1 MGPMTKATICTV
13 TQEWM
18 NAVLDPGSSTVDVA
32 TIHATRDHRLQQL
45 VAAEKTDGA
54 EIIIS
59 PTVTS
64 RDWVDQASAEEWVT
78 VLHELDDLFGPDLLV
93 SVEIVDL

>member
-13 TQEWM
+13 TTAYID
-18 NAVLDPGSSTVDVA
+18 AVLDPGSSAINID
-32 TIHATRDHRLQQL
+32 TIHATRDSRLLQL
-45 VAAEKTDGA
+45 VTAEKTDGT

-64 RDWVDQASAEEWVT
+64 REWVDQASAEEWVT

-93 SVEIVDL
+93 SVEIVDI

>member
-18 NAVLDPGSSTVDVA
+18 DAFLNPTSSNVDVA

-45 VAAEKTDGA
+45 IAAEKTDGIEA
-54 EIIIS
+54 VIA
-59 PTVTS
+59 PNVTS
-64 RDWVDQASAEEWVT
+64 RAWVDQASAEEWVT
-78 VLHELDDLFGPDLLV
+78 VLHELDDLFGPDLLA
-93 SVEIVDL
+93 SVEIVNL